1 MERLGDWEG
10 IDSMCERVPEERESE
25 REREKEKEEEE
36 VQGGEKG
43 KKEVRE
49 RAIEGVRERRVLCR
63 Q

>member
-25 REREKEKEEEE
+25 REREKEKEKEEEE

-49 RAIEGVRERRVLCR
+49 REL
-63 Q
+63 